1 MRIRHSLG
9 NNQLPKHRRLLF
21 FLLFLLI
28 ISLVFPLIFS
38 GCRRS
43 SEELPVTPPATNPL
57 TREYIGYGV
66 VNVSFTHLRSES
78 GPSGVSQGYLRRGTV
93 VRIIERVK
101 LANRGNSTSWVL
113 AESNYRIPGT
123 VSSGWLEEADL
134 VIYENEDQ
142 ANTASKTLNQ

>member
-1 MRIRHSLG
+1 MRVRHFLQ
-9 NNQLPKHRRLLF
+9 NNQQPVDAWLLVA
-21 FLLFLLI
+21 LI
-28 ISLVFPLIFS
+28 ISLVFSLLLS

-43 SEELPVTPPATNPL
+43 SEEQPVTPPATNPL

-78 GPSGVSQGYLRRGTV
+78 SQGGVSQGYLRRGTV

-101 LANRGNSTSWVL
+101 LSSRGNSASWVL
-113 AESNYRIPGT
+113 AESNYQDPGA
-123 VSSGWLEEADL
+123 VLSGWVEETDL
-134 VIYENEDQ
+134 VIYENENQ